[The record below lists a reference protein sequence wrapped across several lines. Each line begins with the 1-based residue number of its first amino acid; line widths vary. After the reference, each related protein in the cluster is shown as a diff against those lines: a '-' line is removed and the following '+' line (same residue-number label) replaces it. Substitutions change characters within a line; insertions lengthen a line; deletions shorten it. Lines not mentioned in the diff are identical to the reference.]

1 MRDKKKERREQNE
14 KGKKSKKNMA
24 LITSATLILFA
35 AVLIGSFE
43 IVRAM
48 GRNRLMNEANTVKPA
63 LETTQ
68 QEELTEEE
76 KRVWEEGWVKYQDVI
91 YQYNEEIMTF
101 LIMGIDKKNDVKEVA
116 EGTDGGQADAIF
128 LAVMNPKNKSIK
140 VIAVNRNTMTDID
153 VYDEEGN
160 YFTTV
165 KAQLATQ
172 HGFGNGVEKSCEY
185 QQRAVQKLFY
195 QMPVHGY
202 AAINMSAIETI
213 NDAVGGIDV
222 TLTADMT
229 NINKEFTKGNTVHLE
244 GKNAFWYVKYRDVN
258 VFGSADER
266 LGRQK
271 QYLRAFIGKT
281 KEKVAADLTV
291 VADLYQAVM
300 SQMVTNV
307 SLDEATYLASILKDY
322 RFSEEDLYTMAGET
336 VMGEQFEEFYP
347 DETALYE
354 MILEIFYEEVEQ
366 NAQKMTEE

>member
-140 VIAVNRNTMTDID
+140 VDR
-153 VYDEEGN
+153 
-160 YFTTV
+160 
-165 KAQLATQ
+165 
-172 HGFGNGVEKSCEY
+172 KS
-185 QQRAVQKLFY
+185 
-195 QMPVHGY
+195 
-202 AAINMSAIETI
+202 
-213 NDAVGGIDV
+213 
-222 TLTADMT
+222 
-229 NINKEFTKGNTVHLE
+229 
-244 GKNAFWYVKYRDVN
+244 
-258 VFGSADER
+258 
-266 LGRQK
+266 
-271 QYLRAFIGKT
+271 
-281 KEKVAADLTV
+281 V
-291 VADLYQAVM
+291 V
-300 SQMVTNV
+300 
-307 SLDEATYLASILKDY
+307 
-322 RFSEEDLYTMAGET
+322 
-336 VMGEQFEEFYP
+336 
-347 DETALYE
+347 
-354 MILEIFYEEVEQ
+354 
-366 NAQKMTEE
+366 

>member
-1 MRDKKKERREQNE
+1 MKKDRKDLKEKKK
-14 KGKKSKKNMA
+14 KNIA
-24 LITSATLILFA
+24 LIILSCVA
-35 AVLIGSFE
+35 VCIAVLIGGFQ

-48 GRNRLMNEANTVKPA
+48 GKNRLMNEAKTAKPV
-63 LETTQ
+63 LESAV

-76 KRVWEEGWVKYQDVI
+76 QRVWEEGWVKYKDVI
-91 YQYNEEIMTF
+91 YRYNEDIMTF
-101 LIMGIDKKNDVKEVA
+101 LIMGIDKKADVKEVA

-128 LAVMNPKNKSIK
+128 LVVMNPKDRSIK

-185 QQRAVQKLFY
+185 QQHAVQKLFY

-202 AAINMSAIETI
+202 AAVNMSAIETI
-213 NDAVGGIDV
+213 NDAVGGVDV
-222 TLTADMT
+222 TLAEDMT
-229 NINKEFTKGNTVHLE
+229 NIDAGFTKGSKVHLE
-244 GKNAFWYVKYRDVN
+244 GENAFWYVKYRDVN
-258 VFGSADER
+258 VFGSADDR
-266 LGRQK
+266 LARQK
-271 QYLRAFIGKT
+271 QYLNAFIGKA
-281 KEKVAADLTV
+281 KEKVSTDISV
-291 VADLYQAVM
+291 VPELYQAVM

-322 RFSEEDLYTMAGET
+322 RFSEESLYTMAGET

-354 MILEIFYEEVEQ
+354 MILDIFYEEVE
-366 NAQKMTEE
+366 

>member
-1 MRDKKKERREQNE
+1 MEKKREKRRREKENRK
-14 KGKKSKKNMA
+14 KGKIVWIVLSCVVVCV
-24 LITSATLILFA
+24 
-35 AVLIGSFE
+35 AVMIGGFE

-48 GRNRLMNEANTVKPA
+48 GKNRLMNEAKVVKPA
-63 LETTQ
+63 LENTQ

-76 KRVWEEGWVKYQDVI
+76 ERVWEEGWVKYKDVV
-91 YQYNEEIMTF
+91 YRYNEELMTF
-101 LIMGIDKKNDVKEVA
+101 LIMGIDKKNDVKKVA

-128 LAVMNPKNKSIK
+128 LAVMNPKDKSIK

-172 HGFGNGVEKSCEY
+172 HGFGNGVEESCEY
-185 QQRAVQKLFY
+185 QQHAVQKLFY

-213 NDAVGGIDV
+213 NDAVGGVDV
-222 TLTADMT
+222 TLAEDMT
-229 NINKEFTKGNTVHLE
+229 NIDAGFTKGNRVHLE
-244 GKNAFWYVKYRDVN
+244 GENAFWYVKYRDTKI
-258 VFGSADER
+258 FGSADER
-266 LGRQK
+266 LARQK
-271 QYLRAFIGKT
+271 QYLNAFISKA
-281 KEKVAADLTV
+281 KSAAASDLTV
-291 VADLYQAVM
+291 VPDLYQAIM

-322 RFSEEDLYTMAGET
+322 RFSEENLYTMAGET
-336 VMGEQFEEFYP
+336 VMGKQFEEFYP

-354 MILEIFYEEVEQ
+354 MILEIFYEEVE
-366 NAQKMTEE
+366 

>member
-1 MRDKKKERREQNE
+1 MREKKVKKVKKEKKE
-14 KGKKSKKNMA
+14 KNKKNIA
-24 LITSATLILFA
+24 LITAAGLIVFA

-43 IVRAM
+43 IVRAI
-48 GRNRLMNEANTVKPA
+48 GKNRLMNEAKTVKPA
-63 LETTQ
+63 LENVQ
-68 QEELTEEE
+68 REELTEEE
-76 KRVWEEGWVKYQDVI
+76 KRVWEEGWVKYQDII
-91 YQYNEEIMTF
+91 YRYNDDIMTF

-128 LAVMNPKNKSIK
+128 LAVMNPKDKSVK

-195 QMPVHGY
+195 QMPIHGY
-202 AAINMSAIETI
+202 AAVNMSAIETI

-222 TLTADMT
+222 TLAEDMT
-229 NINKEFTKGNTVHLE
+229 NIDAEFTKGNTVHLE

-271 QYLRAFIGKT
+271 QYLNAFIAKA
-281 KEKVAADLTV
+281 KEKVTTDVSV
-291 VADLYQAVM
+291 VSDLYKAIM

-307 SLDEATYLASILKDY
+307 SLDEVTYLASILKDY
-322 RFSEEDLYTMAGET
+322 RFSEDDLYTMAGET

-366 NAQKMTEE
+366 NDQRIAD

>member
-1 MRDKKKERREQNE
+1 MREKKKEKKE
-14 KGKKSKKNMA
+14 KNIKSKKSIA
-24 LITSATLILFA
+24 LIAAACLVIFA

-48 GRNRLMNEANTVKPA
+48 GRNRLMNEANTVKPV
-63 LETTQ
+63 LETTP

-91 YQYNEEIMTF
+91 YQYNDELMTF
-101 LIMGIDKKNDVKEVA
+101 LIMGIDKKSDVKEVA

-128 LAVMNPKNKSIK
+128 LAVMNPKDKSIK

-185 QQRAVQKLFY
+185 QQHAVQKLFY

-222 TLTADMT
+222 TLAEDMT
-229 NINKEFTKGNTVHLE
+229 NIDAGFTKGNTVHLE

-266 LGRQK
+266 LSRQK
-271 QYLRAFIGKT
+271 QYLNAFIGKA
-281 KEKVAADLTV
+281 KEKVTTDLSV
-291 VADLYQAVM
+291 VPELYQAIM

-322 RFSEEDLYTMAGET
+322 RFCEEDLYTMAGET

-354 MILEIFYEEVEQ
+354 LILEIFYEEVEQ
-366 NAQKMTEE
+366 ND